1 MTKKPKAYIVCG
13 APGAGKTT
21 YGKKL
26 AAEKK
31 AAFLDID
38 TATERL
44 VRLALEKSGHDPDDR
59 DSTHFKRH
67 YRKPIYEQ
75 LFDTARDNLP
85 FTNVVITGPFTKEMQ
100 DETWPDMLSKHLGT
114 PVEVHYVFC
123 QPEIRRERLEKRAD
137 PRDKAKLETWD
148 SYIKYYGDENPP
160 VCRHIFIDNS

>member
-1 MTKKPKAYIVCG
+1 MMEKPKAYIVCG

-67 YRKPIYEQ
+67 YRHPIYEQ

-85 FTNVVITGPFTKEMQ
+85 FTNVVITGPFSPATC
-100 DETWPDMLSKHLGT
+100 
-114 PVEVHYVFC
+114 YNCAIFF
-123 QPEIRRERLEKRAD
+123 IF
-137 PRDKAKLETWD
+137 
-148 SYIKYYGDENPP
+148 NP
-160 VCRHIFIDNS
+160 